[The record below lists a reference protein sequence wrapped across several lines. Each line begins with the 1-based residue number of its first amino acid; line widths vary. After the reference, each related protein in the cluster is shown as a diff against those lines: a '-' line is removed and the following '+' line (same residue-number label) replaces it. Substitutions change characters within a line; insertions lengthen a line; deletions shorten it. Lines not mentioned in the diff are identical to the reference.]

1 MRKSVLFFLLPLFLF
16 GGEAQK
22 QLNVFQL
29 TPSKMPPQQF
39 KVEAIFSKEIKAD
52 CNDAYLIG
60 GKIEQKEGSDGL
72 LYYEFSGGNELAQTL
87 MLCDGKKQKKRI
99 YYELTHPF
107 AYDGGEIRILAPKDV
122 KVELRIYELVESK
135 EPKIRKM
142 K

>member
-1 MRKSVLFFLLPLFLF
+1 MLFR
-16 GGEAQK
+16 
-22 QLNVFQL
+22 
-29 TPSKMPPQQF
+29 S
-39 KVEAIFSKEIKAD
+39 
-52 CNDAYLIG
+52 
-60 GKIEQKEGSDGL
+60 QKEGSDGL
-72 LYYEFSGGNELAQTL
+72 YYEFSGGDELAQTL

>member
-1 MRKSVLFFLLPLFLF
+1 
-16 GGEAQK
+16 
-22 QLNVFQL
+22 
-29 TPSKMPPQQF
+29 MPPQQF
-39 KVEAIFSKEIKAD
+39 KVEAVFSKEIKAD

-72 LYYEFSGGNELAQTL
+72 YYEFSGGDELAQTL

-99 YYELTHPF
+99 YYELGAPF
-107 AYDGGEIRILAPKDV
+107 FYTPGEIRILAPKDV
-122 KVELRIYELVESK
+122 KVELKIYELVESK

>member
-22 QLNVFQL
+22 QLNVFEL
-29 TPSKMPPQQF
+29 TPSKLPPQQF
-39 KVEAIFSKEIKAD
+39 KVEAVFSKEIKAD

-60 GKIEQKEGSDGL
+60 GKIEPKEGSDGL

-87 MLCDGKKQKKRI
+87 MLCKTEKQKKWV
-99 YYELTHPF
+99 YYELEAPF
-107 AYDGGEIRILAPKDV
+107 FYTPGEIRILAPKDV
-122 KVELRIYELVESK
+122 KVELKIYELVESK

>member
-22 QLNVFQL
+22 QLNVFEL

-39 KVEAIFSKEIKAD
+39 KVEAVFSKEIKAD

-72 LYYEFSGGNELAQTL
+72 YYEFSGGDELAQTL

-99 YYELTHPF
+99 YYELGAPF
-107 AYDGGEIRILAPKDV
+107 FYTPGEIRILAPKDV
-122 KVELRIYELVESK
+122 KVELKIYELVESK